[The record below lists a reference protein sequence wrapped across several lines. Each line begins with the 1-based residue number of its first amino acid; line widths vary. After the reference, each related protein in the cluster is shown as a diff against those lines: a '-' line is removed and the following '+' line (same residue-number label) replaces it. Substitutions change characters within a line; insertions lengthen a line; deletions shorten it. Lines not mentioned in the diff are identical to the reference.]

1 LLPVTVINLT
11 FSLLALLQGDD
22 VCGVCVKQ
30 EEDCL
35 SFAEKLVSVNL
46 NQSQLDAIESI
57 ILAVRC
63 RHLNLTKLIWGP
75 PGTGKTK
82 TISALLW
89 ALACLKCRTLTCA
102 PTNVAVVG
110 VCTRFLQNLKDF
122 NRDTDSYGLPLSL
135 GDVLLFGNKSRMDI
149 TEDLQGIFLDHRSD
163 ELVECFSSLS
173 GWRYRFVSL
182 VSFFEDCSSRY
193 DMLLED
199 DGSNDVVCFLDFLR
213 KQFNVAATA
222 VKKCIISMWS
232 HLPRRSFTCGSI
244 SNISALLVLLE
255 KIDALLCNQN
265 LTDDGV
271 KRAFGFPSVENS
283 VYVNPMSSI
292 EKELDEARSNCLQL
306 LNDLLKSLDLPIGV
320 GRNWVQ
326 NYCMQNATLIFCT
339 ASSSYRLHNAEIA
352 PLDVLIVDEAAQ
364 VKECELLIPLRLCW
378 LKHVVLVGDDCQ
390 LRPLVKSQ
398 VSIPHT
404 MQYKFISW
412 SMIDAPTG

>member
-1 LLPVTVINLT
+1 LL
-11 FSLLALLQGDD
+11 
-22 VCGVCVKQ
+22 
-30 EEDCL
+30 
-35 SFAEKLVSVNL
+35 SVNL

-57 ILAVRC
+57 ILGVRC

-122 NRDTDSYGLPLSL
+122 NWDTDRYGLPLSL
-135 GDVLLFGNKSRMDI
+135 GDVLLLGNKYRMDI
-149 TEDLQGIFLDHRSD
+149 TEELQDVFLDYRSD
-163 ELVECFSSLS
+163 ELVECFSSMS
-173 GWRYRFVSL
+173 GWKYRFASM
-182 VSFFEDCSSRY
+182 VSFFKDCSSRY

-199 DGSNDVVCFLDFLR
+199 DGGNDAVCFLDVIR

-222 VKKCIISMWS
+222 VKNCIISMWS
-232 HLPRRSFTCGSI
+232 HLPRKCFTCGSI
-244 SNISALLVLLE
+244 SNISTLLLLLE
-255 KIDALLCNQN
+255 KIDAILCDQN
-265 LTDDGV
+265 LTDGGV
-271 KRAFGFPSVENS
+271 KRAFGFLSVENS
-283 VYVNPMSSI
+283 IYVSSI

-306 LNDLLKSLDLPIGV
+306 LKDLLKSLDLPVGV
-320 GRNWVQ
+320 DKIWVQ
-326 NYCMQNATLIFCT
+326 NYCIRNATLIFCT
-339 ASSSYRLHNAEIA
+339 SSSSYRLHNIEIA

-364 VKECELLIPLRLCW
+364 VRECELLIPLRLRW

-398 VSIPHT
+398 VSIPKPF
-404 MQYKFISW
+404 MQDKSIAW
-412 SMIDAPTG
+412 SIMDAPT